1 MTQVTSAKSPLG
13 DFDLVIGQLWST
25 EDGSY
30 HTVQTLEM
38 LPNLNAVGGNTRIT
52 TIDDTGEVH
61 KCSFLDFV
69 SQELFLVN
77 NTPTRE
83 QVGGLQDHHLLDLY
97 NTIAVGQRWKHY
109 KGEIYVITCVS
120 LDANVGVSDFN
131 KAIISYRPLQAGKSP
146 VWSLTVDEFLKVDA
160 GVHRFNYIPLFG
172 KDKRQVLPD
181 QSLRYFWRLS
191 A

>member
-1 MTQVTSAKSPLG
+1 MTHVTSAKSPLG

-30 HTVQTLEM
+30 HTVQSLEM

-52 TIDDTGEVH
+52 TIDDNGDIH

-69 SQELFLVN
+69 SQKLFLVN
-77 NTPTRE
+77 IMPTRE
-83 QVGGLQDHHLLDLY
+83 QVGGLHDHHLLDLY

-109 KGEIYVITCVS
+109 KGETYVITGVS
-120 LDANVGVSDFN
+120 LDANDGVNFN
-131 KAIISYRPLQAGKSP
+131 KAIISYRTLQAGKSP
-146 VWSLTVDEFLKVDA
+146 VWSLTVDEFLKVTDD
-160 GVHRFNYIPLFG
+160 VQRFTYIPLFG

-181 QSLRYFWRLS
+181 QSLRYFWRL
-191 A
+191 AA